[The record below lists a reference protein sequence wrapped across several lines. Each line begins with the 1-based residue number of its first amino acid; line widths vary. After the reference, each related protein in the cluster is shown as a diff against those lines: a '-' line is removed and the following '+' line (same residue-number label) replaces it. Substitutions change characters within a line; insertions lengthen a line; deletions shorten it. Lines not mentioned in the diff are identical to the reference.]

1 MMRRERPGDKE
12 TRVPADGI
20 AEMADSG
27 RDIARFFADQGTV
40 KQPLTS
46 ISLDITQE
54 RREGR
59 PQEVPLQAA
68 MLRISRQAAV
78 HRFRRCA
85 RSFTDFARYARIYLR
100 KGYP

>member
-1 MMRRERPGDKE
+1 MRKSVWRP
-12 TRVPADGI
+12 TADEI

-40 KQPLTS
+40 KQTLTS
-46 ISLDITQE
+46 ISVDITQE

-59 PQEVPLQAA
+59 PQGAPLQAA
-68 MLRISRQAAV
+68 ALRIIRQAAV

-85 RSFTDFARYARIYLR
+85 SSFTDFARYARIYLR
-100 KGYP
+100 RGYP